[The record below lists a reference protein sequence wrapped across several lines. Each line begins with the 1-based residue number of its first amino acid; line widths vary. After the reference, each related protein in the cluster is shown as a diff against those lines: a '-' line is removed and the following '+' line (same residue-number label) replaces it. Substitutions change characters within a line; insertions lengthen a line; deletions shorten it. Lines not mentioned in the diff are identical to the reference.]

1 MSEWI
6 IVAVVGV
13 ILLFS
18 AKKLPDM
25 ARGLGQSMRIFKAET
40 RGMREDDQK
49 ATPASPG
56 TTASTASTP
65 STPSTASIE
74 QPAPGQSAPG
84 RTAGDGTTSGT
95 TAPGVSPESQSGG
108 SSAS

>member
-13 ILLFS
+13 VLLFS

-40 RGMREDDQK
+40 RELKEDDARAK
-49 ATPASPG
+49 ASDPPKAAGATPA
-56 TTASTASTP
+56 A
-65 STPSTASIE
+65 E
-74 QPAPGQSAPG
+74 
-84 RTAGDGTTSGT
+84 
-95 TAPGVSPESQSGG
+95 TAPVVEPASQQK
-108 SSAS
+108 ARETVPDEARRTE

>member
-1 MSEWI
+1 MSEWV

-40 RGMREDDQK
+40 RGMREDD
-49 ATPASPG
+49 ADHTARADRSGRTEPPAVAPGRAAGDPTPGSSAGGAG
-56 TTASTASTP
+56 TTSEPRGGSTP
-65 STPSTASIE
+65 S
-74 QPAPGQSAPG
+74 
-84 RTAGDGTTSGT
+84 
-95 TAPGVSPESQSGG
+95 
-108 SSAS
+108 

>member
-13 ILLFS
+13 VLLFS

-40 RGMREDDQK
+40 RGLRQDDDRTREGHEAAQ
-49 ATPASPG
+49 AAPE
-56 TTASTASTP
+56 P
-65 STPSTASIE
+65 S
-74 QPAPGQSAPG
+74 
-84 RTAGDGTTSGT
+84 RR
-95 TAPGVSPESQSGG
+95 PE
-108 SSAS
+108 

>member
-13 ILLFS
+13 VLLFS

-40 RGMREDDQK
+40 RGLKEDDARSEPK
-49 ATPASPG
+49 PVEPARSE
-56 TTASTASTP
+56 A
-65 STPSTASIE
+65 
-74 QPAPGQSAPG
+74 PAPSPAP
-84 RTAGDGTTSGT
+84 
-95 TAPGVSPESQSGG
+95 APTRKTVPDEPRRSE
-108 SSAS
+108 

>member
-13 ILLFS
+13 VLLFS

-40 RGMREDDQK
+40 RGLKEDDER
-49 ATPASPG
+49 ARTSD
-56 TTASTASTP
+56 
-65 STPSTASIE
+65 
-74 QPAPGQSAPG
+74 APKPVEAP
-84 RTAGDGTTSGT
+84 RAEPTVVEKPRETVPDETRRAD
-95 TAPGVSPESQSGG
+95 
-108 SSAS
+108 